1 MNLYFSLF
9 EKAAQLVPTK
19 VQSAMDATDD
29 AGQSNLRSHGTRCVC
44 VCSIFYNDT
53 FRINLPMQSSIS
65 VFFNRI
71 FKVIQ

>member
-1 MNLYFSLF
+1 MNLHFSLF
-9 EKAAQLVPTK
+9 EKATQLVPTK

-44 VCSIFYNDT
+44 SIFYNDT
-53 FRINLPMQSSIS
+53 FRINLPIQSSIS
-65 VFFNRI
+65 VFFNMI